1 MFNINSRIISNK
13 NKPFIIAEMSAN
25 HNGSLKNALKLVD
38 IASKSGADAIKLQTY
53 TADTMT
59 IKSNRKEFLITDK
72 KNLWKNKT
80 LYELY
85 KKGETPLSWHKKIF
99 DRAKKNKLICFSSP
113 FDETAVDFLEKLK
126 TPVYKVASFENE
138 HYPLLKKIASTGKPV
153 IMSIGMLSLTE
164 LENSVNYLKKNGCKK
179 LALLKCTSS
188 YPAQS
193 KDINILTIPYLKKKF
208 NCEIG
213 YSDHSLGIGAS
224 IAAIAHGASIIE
236 KHFTLQKNIGLDG
249 KFSSDHSELSQ
260 LVKECHV
267 AKESLGK
274 IYVNPSKNEILSKKY
289 KRSIYVVKK
298 IKKGEKFTADNLKVI
313 RPSTGLHPKYF
324 EHILNKKAKKN
335 LNKNVP
341 FKKSFLE
348 NK

>member
-1 MFNINSRIISNK
+1 MFTIKSRIISNK
-13 NKPFIIAEMSAN
+13 SKPFIIAEMSAN
-25 HNGSLKNALKLVD
+25 HNGSLNNALKLVD
-38 IASKSGADAIKLQTY
+38 IAAKSGADAIKLQTY

-59 IKSNRKEFLITDK
+59 IKSNRKEFLITNK

-99 DRAKKNKLICFSSP
+99 ERAKKNKIICFSSP

-153 IMSIGMLSLTE
+153 IMSIGMLNLNE
-164 LENSVNYLKKNGCKK
+164 LEQSVNYLKKNGCKK
-179 LALLKCTSS
+179 IALLKCTSS

-208 NCEIG
+208 KCEIG

-236 KHFTLQKNIGLDG
+236 KHFTLKKNIGLDG
-249 KFSSDHSELSQ
+249 KFSSDHSELSEM
-260 LVKECHV
+260 VKQCNI

-274 IYVNPSKNEILSKKY
+274 VKVGPSKNEIPSKKF

-298 IKKGEKFTADNLKVI
+298 IKKGEKFTKENLKVI
-313 RPSTGLHPKYF
+313 RPSIGLHPKYF
-324 EHILNKKAKKN
+324 EVILNKKAKKN
-335 LNKNVP
+335 IDKNVP
-341 FKKSFLE
+341 FKKIFLD
-348 NK
+348 